1 MRAFH
6 PLDPRRAG
14 HRLVYA
20 VIVGA
25 VAWVIAGHADVS
37 AMTRTVIAG
46 DAGGFVLLAMVA
58 SIIATGNASMVRRR
72 AAAEDPGRLVVWVI
86 VLAVCSFSLFA
97 AIFVL
102 RGALALTSSEQ
113 TVVTGLALATAV
125 MSWLLTHAAFTLR
138 YAHLYY
144 RGGKDDEGGIKFAGE
159 GAPDHFDFAYF
170 AFTIGMCF
178 QVSDTEISDRLI
190 RRTALAHAMLSFVY
204 NTGILALVL
213 NIVTARL
220 G

>member
-6 PLDPRRAG
+6 PLDPRRASN
-14 HRLVYA
+14 RLLYA
-20 VIVGA
+20 LLAGA
-25 VAWVIAGHADVS
+25 VAWIVAGRVNVS
-37 AMTRTVIAG
+37 ELARAMIGG

-58 SIIATGNASMVRRR
+58 SIIVSANSANTKRR

-102 RGALALTSSEQ
+102 HDAQSLSSTEQ
-113 TVVTGLALATAV
+113 TLVTALALATAII
-125 MSWLLTHAAFTLR
+125 SWFLTHAAFTLR

-144 RGGKDDEGGIKFAGE
+144 RGAASDEGGIKFAGDDK
-159 GAPDHFDFAYF
+159 PDNLDFAYF

-190 RRTALAHAMLSFVY
+190 RRTALAHAVLSFVY

-213 NIVTARL
+213 NIVTARI

>member
-1 MRAFH
+1 MLYA
-6 PLDPRRAG
+6 LLAG
-14 HRLVYA
+14 
-20 VIVGA
+20 VIG
-25 VAWVIAGHADVS
+25 WVIAGRANVS
-37 AMTRTVIAG
+37 ALTRTMIGG
-46 DAGGFVLLAMVA
+46 DAGGFLLLAMVS
-58 SIIATGNASMVRRR
+58 SIIVSANAANTKRR

-102 RGALALTSSEQ
+102 HDAQSLSSTEQ
-113 TVVTGLALATAV
+113 SLVTGLALATASI
-125 MSWLLTHAAFTLR
+125 SWLLTHAAFTLR

-144 RGGKDDEGGIKFAGE
+144 RGAASDEGGIKFAG
-159 GAPDHFDFAYF
+159 ADKPDDLDFAYF

-178 QVSDTEISDRLI
+178 QVSDTEVSDRLI
-190 RRTALAHAMLSFVY
+190 RRTVLAHAVLSFVY

>member
-1 MRAFH
+1 MLYA
-6 PLDPRRAG
+6 LLAG
-14 HRLVYA
+14 
-20 VIVGA
+20 VIG
-25 VAWVIAGHADVS
+25 WVIAGRADVS
-37 AMTRTVIAG
+37 ELARAMIGG
-46 DAGGFVLLAMVA
+46 DAAGFVLLAMVA
-58 SIIATGNASMVRRR
+58 SLIVSADAASTRRR
-72 AAAEDPGRLVVWVI
+72 AATEDPGRLVVWVI

-102 RGALALTSSEQ
+102 HDAQSLSSTEQ
-113 TVVTGLALATAV
+113 SLVTGLALATAI

-144 RGGKDDEGGIKFAGE
+144 RGAASDEGGIKFAGDDR
-159 GAPDHFDFAYF
+159 PDNLDFAYF

-178 QVSDTEISDRLI
+178 QVSDTEVSDRLI
-190 RRTALAHAMLSFVY
+190 RRTVLSHAVLSFVY